1 MDKGEL
7 WRVRGG
13 MSWGMGHGE
22 TEGRDLKSTIPE
34 SPARREE
41 KEPLKLSDPSSAK
54 IWPLKTPGL
63 TSEDLEPPKTLVA
76 EWHSGHLIPLYH
88 FTGYRDH
95 LQGTEMVTEIVGRD
109 KMA

>member
-1 MDKGEL
+1 MGDGA
-7 WRVRGG
+7 GG
-13 MSWGMGHGE
+13 DHM
-22 TEGRDLKSTIPE
+22 GRDLNRTTLE

-41 KEPLKLSDPSSAK
+41 REPVKLSDPSSAK

-63 TSEDLEPPKTLVA
+63 TSEDLEPPQTLVA

-88 FTGYRDH
+88 LTGYRDY